1 MKKKDGTDVGLAD
14 HPIVNLCCGTE
25 IIIPDGVVFPDC
37 ATHIHLITEWK
48 NIHSSRIP
56 HVSELGEGKRSE
68 PAA

>member
-1 MKKKDGTDVGLAD
+1 MPRNGEINTSFGVYK
-14 HPIVNLCCGTE
+14 NLCCGME
-25 IIIPDGVVFPDC
+25 IIIPAGVIFPDC

-56 HVSELGEGKRSE
+56 HVSELAEGKKTK